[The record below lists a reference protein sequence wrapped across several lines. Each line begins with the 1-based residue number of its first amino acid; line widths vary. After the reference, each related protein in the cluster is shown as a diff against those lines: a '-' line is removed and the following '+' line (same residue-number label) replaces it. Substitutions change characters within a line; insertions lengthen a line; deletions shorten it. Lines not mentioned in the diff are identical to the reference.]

1 MSQTKEKKR
10 GYMVW
15 VEEDKIDAVLEILND
30 NQVCLSDVT
39 QYNDYEQL
47 INYFQSLKLSSTT
60 DATKQTRG
68 Q

>member
-1 MSQTKEKKR
+1 MTKTKEKKR

-47 INYFQSLKLSSTT
+47 INYFTGLKAGKPT
-60 DATKQTRG
+60 ATITKSRG
-68 Q
+68 

>member
-39 QYNDYEQL
+39 QYEEYERL
-47 INYFQSLKLSSTT
+47 INYFISLKPSKPTARLI
-60 DATKQTRG
+60 QTRG
-68 Q
+68 H